1 MEKSFIKTSVT
12 GFAVVEVIDFEMKL
26 NAEDQK
32 AFEQEPEAVVK
43 RLLEESGQEV
53 NRMMLTN
60 NFIENHKPHK
70 EGTMTPRLMKANH
83 YYHIQYPLNE
93 KSGWICA

>member
-1 MEKSFIKTSVT
+1 MKQSFIKTKVT
-12 GFAVVEVIDFEMKL
+12 GFAVVEVIDFDMQL

-32 AFEQEPEAVVK
+32 AFDQDPEAVVQ
-43 RLLEESGQEV
+43 RLLEASGQEV
-53 NRMMLTN
+53 NRMMLTK
-60 NFIENHKPHK
+60 NFIEKHSTHKD
-70 EGTMTPRLMKANH
+70 TTVVSRMMRANH